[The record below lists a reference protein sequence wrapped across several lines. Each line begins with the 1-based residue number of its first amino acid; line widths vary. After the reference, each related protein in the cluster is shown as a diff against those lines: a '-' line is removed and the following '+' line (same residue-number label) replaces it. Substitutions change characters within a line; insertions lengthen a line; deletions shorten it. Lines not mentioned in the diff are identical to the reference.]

1 MLVKFSERS
10 AELIKFQVMSYWA
23 AQLASWRRALTR
35 TFLANEDRGM
45 GGNLRRIYQWNLKH
59 RVLRVLETFLDM
71 SLNANWKPTQCF
83 VLNSGTN
90 LFRKFHIRIWIS
102 SFSSKPGR
110 PDNPGAEPHIPT
122 RALAGAEE
130 QLSPSASSPRPP
142 ALAACLGL
150 KQCSWPWSSSLC
162 FFSSYSKEN
171 RKVLLASMA
180 LSKVGKWQTKRTRW
194 KTDLILCE
202 LYSCAYEIESVLQKG
217 TVSGTALGKSVSPHH
232 SLHDLPVTFKPL
244 SL

>member
-1 MLVKFSERS
+1 MLSKFSERS

-23 AQLASWRRALTR
+23 AQLGSWRWSLTR
-35 TFLANEDRGM
+35 TFLANE

-59 RVLRVLETFLDM
+59 RVLRVLKTFLNM
-71 SLNANWKPTQCF
+71 SLTASWKLTQFF
-83 VLNSGTN
+83 VLNFGTN

-110 PDNPGAEPHIPT
+110 PDNPGAEPYIPT

-130 QLSPSASSPRPP
+130 QLSPSDSSPRPP

-162 FFSSYSKEN
+162 FFFSYSKEN

-194 KTDLILCE
+194 ETDLILCE
-202 LYSCAYEIESVLQKG
+202 LYSCAYKIESVLRKG
-217 TVSGTALGKSVSPHH
+217 TVSGTALGKSGSPHH
-232 SLHDLPVTFKPL
+232 SLHDLPATFKPL
-244 SL
+244 NL